1 MLQPIDLRLS
11 WQNIEP
17 AGLIRKIL
25 NNKELRRAIFCA
37 WNDRVRSLAEVKD
50 LSRNITIVGLRFF
63 SVKVVRHN
71 EWHFFCG
78 RLWKS
83 GARRWPGARQQV
95 NAMGKMKYVQWS
107 SITQLY

>member
-1 MLQPIDLRLS
+1 VLQPIDLRLS

-37 WNDRVRSLAEVKD
+37 WNDRARSLAEVKD

-63 SVKVVRHN
+63 SVKVVRHTAGDS
-71 EWHFFCG
+71 FCG
-78 RLWKS
+78 RLWKT
-83 GARRWPGARQQV
+83 GA
-95 NAMGKMKYVQWS
+95 S
-107 SITQLY
+107 